1 MQMTE
6 QQVLEQGMALARMAT
21 ENYTFR
27 DMVVNLQNALREAMA
42 EIETLKTPIEG
53 LDEAEEELKG

>member
-6 QQVLEQGMALARMAT
+6 QQVLEQALTCSRLAS

-27 DMVVNLQNALREAMA
+27 DMVVQLQAMVQKLQL
-42 EIETLKTPIEG
+42 ELDELKTPIEG
-53 LDEAEEELKG
+53 LDEAETKD